1 MYRRSSYQDWEP
13 RGRSR
18 GTPDA
23 YTHARSG
30 RSRSRSKHRI
40 GGLLAGVGI
49 AALLAK
55 RVAGCLDQR
64 GGRRDRDSDRGYVRR
79 EEYGYG
85 YGGYDEYDRR
95 AYDRRRGQT
104 WNSRDSRDS
113 GRDGGWGRNR
123 RPEWERERERDR
135 DRGRDRSW
143 GRWSSHRSSP
153 SSPRNS
159 WGYEPRRS
167 PSRSS
172 MRSSS
177 SRRPEKRVHW
187 AV

>member
-1 MYRRSSYQDWEP
+1 MYRRSSYEDWEP

-18 GTPDA
+18 GNPPA
-23 YTHARSG
+23 HRSQSRG

-49 AALLAK
+49 AAFLAK

-64 GGRRDRDSDRGYVRR
+64 GGRRDRDPDRSYVRR
-79 EEYGYG
+79 DEYGYG
-85 YGGYDEYDRR
+85 YGGYDDYDRR

-104 WNSRDSRDS
+104 SRDSRDP
-113 GRDGGWGRNR
+113 GRESGWGRR
-123 RPEWERERERDR
+123 RPERERERDR
-135 DRGRDRSW
+135 GRNRSW
-143 GRWSSHRSSP
+143 ERRGSHRSS
-153 SSPRNS
+153 RNNS
-159 WGYEPRRS
+159 WEYEPRRS

-172 MRSSS
+172 MRSPS